1 MLPLDPGK
9 LNIKLEGAVGWGGR
23 GPAKRARLA
32 ASFYFFQQAAGKRG
46 QEDTACCK
54 VSPGERRRWKVEII
68 FLSFS
73 LGRNT
78 INLRGRIKF

>member
-1 MLPLDPGK
+1 M
-9 LNIKLEGAVGWGGR
+9 GWRGR

-32 ASFYFFQQAAGKRG
+32 ASFYFFQQAASKRG
-46 QEDTACCK
+46 QEDTACGK
-54 VSPGERRRWKVEII
+54 VSLGERRSWKVELI

-73 LGRNT
+73 SGRNT